1 MPSYDAVETFVP
13 WTSFDCKG
21 EKIRMVDGWPT
32 IIFWLADMSWNFGGR
47 IIAIENS

>member
-1 MPSYDAVETFVP
+1 MMQLKHLFH

-32 IIFWLADMSWNFGGR
+32 IIFWLADMSWNF
-47 IIAIENS
+47 